1 MHTMIENDLESPQLL
16 SRKDAAKFIG
26 VRYTTLALW
35 AWKKK
40 PALPFSRIGNKCF
53 YAKKDLLQFVKNNK
67 VKQDG
72 WVE

>member
-1 MHTMIENDLESPQLL
+1 MNEKEIEAPQLL
-16 SRKDAAKFIG
+16 SRTDAAKFIG

-35 AWKKK
+35 AWKKS

-53 YAKKDLLQFVKNNK
+53 YDKKDLIQFIKNNK

-72 WVE
+72 WKEE